1 MVVYLLTVLLAAAA
15 WATPLPLED
24 PLQTLAERLVAAPEG
39 ERTTL
44 LDPLAPDDGAALS
57 ALLHRSS
64 AALMDKGEY
73 GKAHAQT
80 EAELAAARRFG
91 TVPDQLK
98 ALGNHGLCLDRIG
111 DAESAL
117 KFYREELA
125 LAEANGV
132 KDLAAGALNQIG
144 VASEHLGRFEEARAA
159 LEPGLAL
166 QRERN
171 DQLGVARVLNHLA
184 LLYSRHVDLRKA
196 AEIAQQCLQLSE

>member
-24 PLQTLAERLVAAPEG
+24 PLQTLADRMVEAREA

-44 LDPLAPDDGAALS
+44 LDPLTPADGAALI
-57 ALLHRSS
+57 ALLHRSA

-73 GKAHAQT
+73 GKARAQT

-111 DAESAL
+111 NAESAL

-132 KDLAAGALNQIG
+132 KDLAAGD
-144 VASEHLGRFEEARAA
+144 
-159 LEPGLAL
+159 PT
-166 QRERN
+166 
-171 DQLGVARVLNHLA
+171 
-184 LLYSRHVDLRKA
+184 HVR
-196 AEIAQQCLQLSE
+196 SSP

>member
-39 ERTTL
+39 ERAAR
-44 LDPLAPDDGAALS
+44 LAPLNPADGAALI
-57 ALLHRSS
+57 AILHRSS

-73 GKAHAQT
+73 GKARAQT

-132 KDLAAGALNQIG
+132 KELAAGGPNQIG
-144 VASEHLGRFEEARAA
+144 GASEHLGPFEAAPHA
-159 LEPGLAL
+159 LETRLPLLHERYDDVRVSTVLHQLA
-166 QRERN
+166 
-171 DQLGVARVLNHLA
+171 
-184 LLYSRHVDLRKA
+184 
-196 AEIAQQCLQLSE
+196 